1 MVATPI
7 IGSKNDTETKQTN
20 FSYENAN
27 LSSTYVSSYQIKNKL
42 NQSNLPIYFKSFYVS
57 TPSKII
63 EFNMT
68 GLFYDKLIY
77 KVYIT
82 TENCFQRYPILSDN
96 GSVAVIEI
104 KTLKRRSKG
113 LLILNIYII
122 F

>member
-7 IGSKNDTETKQTN
+7 LGTRNDSETKLTN

-27 LSSTYVSSYQIKNKL
+27 LSSGYISSYQIKNKL
-42 NQSNLPIYFKSFYVS
+42 NQSNLPIYFKLLYVNF
-57 TPSKII
+57 PSKII

-68 GLFYDKLIY
+68 GLAYDKLIY

-96 GSVAVIEI
+96 ESVAVIEI
-104 KTLKRRSKG
+104 KTLKRRSKS
-113 LLILNIYII
+113 L
-122 F
+122 FC